1 MPVARE
7 HLPFSWMRK
16 VPVTKKDSVMEQ
28 TTSVTISQNWFTVK
42 EAVAYSGFSRTWI
55 HFAIKNGDVESRSI
69 VRKGVRKG
77 RRLILKESL
86 AKLMVGKEGGS
97 TNGTNA

>member
-1 MPVARE
+1 
-7 HLPFSWMRK
+7 
-16 VPVTKKDSVMEQ
+16 MELTQQ
-28 TTSVTISQNWFTVK
+28 TTSATIPENWFTVK

-69 VRKGVRKG
+69 VRKGVKKG

-86 AKLMVGKEGGS
+86 AKLMLGKEGGNA
-97 TNGTNA
+97 NGTNA